1 MASPSVLLLS
11 QMFPTLRSLV
21 NTSDGG
27 IVYTVTAR
35 ALALAFC
42 FIAISSHAAVTLLG
56 VGSIPANGTD
66 LSGLT
71 GTLENGTPKNLLG
84 AFGSGIA
91 YSGQGS
97 RFLAVPDR
105 GPNATAYNPL
115 VDDTTSYQARIQEID
130 LVISGSSVTPRL
142 MKTTLLTNEA
152 GAPLTGLSSG
162 FDAGNSGA
170 STRFDPE
177 AIRVSRDGQSVF
189 ISDEYGPFVYQFDRN
204 SGRRTRVFSIPAK
217 FKIAAPTA
225 QSATEISGNTSGRVA
240 NRGMEGLA
248 ITPDGSTLV
257 GLMQNPLI
265 QDGGRN
271 GLNVRML
278 VMDIASG
285 NTQELVY
292 PLANRSY
299 GVNEIVAIS
308 NTEFLVVERDGVAGA
323 AAVAKRVYKINIAT
337 ATDVS
342 AIAALPLTGLPSATV
357 AATKSLFIDLL
368 DPAYGLSG
376 ASFPEKIEG
385 IAFGPTLAD
394 GRLALVVTNDNDFL
408 AANPNNFYVFALSP
422 SDVAGYVAQQ
432 FNYPLA
438 TAVNVPALSPVSLA
452 LLALLLGAGLVIALH
467 RNRRR

>member
-1 MASPSVLLLS
+1 M
-11 QMFPTLRSLV
+11 
-21 NTSDGG
+21 
-27 IVYTVTAR
+27 
-35 ALALAFC
+35 LALC
-42 FIAISSHAAVTLLG
+42 LGVSGSPQAAVSLLG
-56 VGSIPANGTD
+56 VGSIPANGAD
-66 LSGLT
+66 LSGLS
-71 GTLENGTPKNLLG
+71 GNLENGAPKNLLG

-105 GPNATAYNPL
+105 GPNAAAYNTL

-130 LVISGSSVTPRL
+130 IAIAGSTVTPRL
-142 MKTTLLTNEA
+142 AKTTLLSNET

-162 FDAGNSGA
+162 FDAGNSSA

-204 SGRRTRVFSIPAK
+204 TGRRMRVFAVPAK

-225 QSATEISGNTSGRVA
+225 QSATEISANTSGRVA

-248 ITPDGSTLV
+248 ITPDGTTLV

-278 VMDIASG
+278 VIDIASG
-285 NTQELVY
+285 TTRELVY
-292 PLANRSY
+292 QLANKGY
-299 GVNEIVAIS
+299 GVNEIVAINS
-308 NTEFLVVERDGVAGA
+308 SEFLVIERDGVAGA
-323 AAVAKRVYKINIAT
+323 AAVAKRIYKINVAA

-342 AIAALPLTGLPSATV
+342 AIAVLPLTGLPVGTV
-357 AATKSLFIDLL
+357 AATKTLLIDLL
-368 DPAYGLSG
+368 DPAFGLSG

-385 IAFGPTLAD
+385 LAIGPAQPD
-394 GRLALVVTNDNDFL
+394 GRLTLVVTNDNDFL
-408 AANPNNFYVFALSP
+408 STNPNNFYVFAVDRTDL
-422 SDVAGYVAQQ
+422 AGFVAQQ
-432 FNYPLA
+432 FDYPAAPPAAAVPTLA
-438 TAVNVPALSPVSLA
+438 PMSIA
-452 LLALLLGAGLVIALH
+452 LLMLLLSGALAMSFH
-467 RNRRR
+467 QRRG

>member
-1 MASPSVLLLS
+1 MKRFATRAVL
-11 QMFPTLRSLV
+11 V
-21 NTSDGG
+21 
-27 IVYTVTAR
+27 
-35 ALALAFC
+35 ALC
-42 FIAISSHAAVTLLG
+42 FAGAASHAAITLLG
-56 VGSIPANGTD
+56 VGSIPANGAD

-71 GTLENGTPKNLLG
+71 GTLESGAPRNLLG

-91 YSGQGS
+91 YTGQGS
-97 RFLAVPDR
+97 RFVAVPDR
-105 GPNATAYNPL
+105 GPNAAPYNTL

-130 LVISGSSVTPRL
+130 LTISGSTITPVL
-142 MKTTLLTNEA
+142 AKTTLLTNEV

-162 FDAGNSGA
+162 FDASNSSA

-204 SGRRTRVFSIPAK
+204 SGRRTRVFTVPAK
-217 FKIAAPTA
+217 FKIATPTA

-278 VMDIASG
+278 MIDIASG
-285 NTQELVY
+285 STRELVY
-292 PLANRSY
+292 QLENRSY
-299 GVNEIVAIS
+299 GVNEIVAIN
-308 NTEFLVVERDGVAGA
+308 NTDFLVIERDGSAGA
-323 AAVAKRVYKINIAT
+323 SAVAKRVYRISIAA

-342 AIAALPLTGLPSATV
+342 AIATLPLTGLPAGTV
-357 AATKSLFIDLL
+357 AATKTLLIDMLN
-368 DPAYGLSG
+368 PAFGLAG

-385 IAFGPTLAD
+385 IAFGPVLPD
-394 GRLALVVTNDNDFL
+394 GRLTLVVTNDNDFL
-408 AANPNNFYVFALSP
+408 AANPNNFYVFALNS
-422 SDVAGYVAQQ
+422 SDVVGFTAQQ
-432 FNYPLA
+432 FEYPPLPPS
-438 TAVNVPALSPVSLA
+438 VGVPTLSPLSLA
-452 LLALLLGAGLVIALH
+452 ALVLMLSAGLAVAS
-467 RNRRR
+467 RRRDRR